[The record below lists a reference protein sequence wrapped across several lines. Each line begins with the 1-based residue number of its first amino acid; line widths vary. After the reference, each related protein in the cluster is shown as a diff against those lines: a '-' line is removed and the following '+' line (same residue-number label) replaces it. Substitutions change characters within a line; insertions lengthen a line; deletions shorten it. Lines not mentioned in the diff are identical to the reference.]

1 MNNSF
6 QNTLL
11 VLELWGLDG
20 LLLNRTSV
28 FVALLL
34 RKLGR
39 DTEKKEKAE
48 NEKTQHLNRDGDRFV
63 ITVYLRS
70 LLAT

>member
-1 MNNSF
+1 MYCYMNNSF

-39 DTEKKEKAE
+39 DTEKKEKRMKMRKH
-48 NEKTQHLNRDGDRFV
+48 NT
-63 ITVYLRS
+63 
-70 LLAT
+70 